1 MRKASG
7 GNGMKDSEIKRL
19 TMDERV
25 KVIGCM
31 EIARQDL
38 EKILGDKGTLDDA
51 HEFLAWAGGAF
62 HEALEII
69 TGVVREDKE

>member
-1 MRKASG
+1 
-7 GNGMKDSEIKRL
+7 MKDSEIKRL
-19 TMDERV
+19 TMEERV

-38 EKILGDKGTLDDA
+38 EKILGDEGTLDDA
-51 HEFLAWAGGAF
+51 YEFLAWAGGAF

>member
-1 MRKASG
+1 
-7 GNGMKDSEIKRL
+7 MKDSEIKRL
-19 TMDERV
+19 TMKERV

-38 EKILGDKGTLDDA
+38 EKILGAKGTLDDA
-51 HEFLAWAGGAF
+51 HEFLAWAEGAF
-62 HEALEII
+62 HEALKII

>member
-1 MRKASG
+1 
-7 GNGMKDSEIKRL
+7 MKDSEIKRL

-25 KVIGCM
+25 RVIGCM

-38 EKILGDKGTLDDA
+38 ERILGDEGTLDDA

-69 TGVVREDKE
+69 TVAVRRKNENNQIQR